1 LPSGIVADNT
11 GMPVDLVGQIEHITY
26 TSEETGYTIARV
38 KVEGRPDPIT
48 VVGGLLAPTPG
59 EVLQMTGEWVR
70 HPKYGEQFRIE
81 QYQSSI
87 PVTADGI
94 RIYLGSGMIKG
105 LGPVMARRIVKKF
118 GRDTLK
124 IIEGATERLA
134 EVEGIGKK
142 RIAMIK
148 AAWDDQKDIR
158 DVMIFLQS
166 HGVSSGY
173 ATKIF
178 KRYGN
183 RSIAVVR
190 QNPYRLAS
198 DIFGIGFKTADRI
211 AQQLGFPPDS
221 ELRVGAGILYVLD
234 LLTGDGHVY
243 APGERLVAECR
254 EVLNIDRESVLKA
267 LDRLTTER
275 RIIVEDIGRK
285 KGSAGQT
292 ESAVYLTPLFVCET
306 GLAERLK
313 FLRTAPKSL
322 RPVRVEDALAWVQKR
337 LAIGLAE
344 KQISAVRAALME
356 KVLVITGGPGT
367 GKTTII
373 NAVLQIFTRMGVR
386 VLMAAPTGRAAK
398 RMSEACGHAACTVH
412 RLLEYNLAK
421 GGFQRDEHD
430 PLRCDLLVIDE
441 ASMIDTVLMYH
452 LLKAVPEGATFL
464 LVGDVN
470 QLPSV
475 GAGNVLK
482 DIIDSGSTAVVE
494 LSEIFRQA
502 RHSRIVVNAHRINS
516 GLMPEWASASSVFPA
531 LSDFYFIRQDDPAK
545 VLDIILELAKERI
558 PRRFGLDPFDDIQV
572 LTPMH
577 RGVIGADNL
586 NQRLQET
593 LNPDRDLVRRGDR
606 ELRLRDKV
614 MQIKNNYDKDVF
626 NGDIGRVSRI
636 DPSGQEVVIRF
647 EDQAVT
653 YAFSELDQ
661 IILAYAI
668 SVHKSQGSEYPAV
681 IIPVT
686 TQHFLLL
693 QRNLMYTAVTRGRR
707 LVVMVGTRK
716 ALAIAVG
723 NAEPQRRYTRLKE
736 RLASGDL

>member
-1 LPSGIVADNT
+1 
-11 GMPVDLVGQIEHITY
+11 MPVDLLGQIEHITY

-59 EVLQMTGEWVR
+59 EVLRMTGEWIR
-70 HPKYGEQFRIE
+70 HPKYGEQFRVE

-105 LGPVMARRIVKKF
+105 LGPVMASRIVKKF
-118 GRDTLK
+118 GRDTLEV
-124 IIEGATERLA
+124 IEGAIERLA

-148 AAWDDQKDIR
+148 AAWDEQKEIR
-158 DVMIFLQS
+158 GVMIFLQS

-183 RSIAVVR
+183 RSIAVVK

-198 DIFGIGFKTADRI
+198 DIFSIGFKTADRI
-211 AQQLGFPPDS
+211 AQQLGFPLDS
-221 ELRVGAGILYVLD
+221 ELRVAAGILYVLD
-234 LLTGDGHVY
+234 LLSGEGHVY
-243 APGERLVAECR
+243 APREHLVAECR
-254 EVLNIDRESVLKA
+254 KVLNIDREAVHKA
-267 LDRLTTER
+267 LDKLTTER
-275 RIIVEDIGRK
+275 RVVVEDIGK
-285 KGSAGQT
+285 DKGSAGPK
-292 ESAVYLTPLFVCET
+292 ESAVYLPHFFVCET
-306 GLAERLK
+306 GLAARLK
-313 FLRTAPKSL
+313 FLRTASKSL
-322 RPVRVEDALAWVQKR
+322 RSVRVEDALAWVQGR
-337 LAIGLAE
+337 LAFKLAE
-344 KQISAVRAALME
+344 KQIGAVKAALTE

-373 NAVLQIFTRMGVR
+373 NAVLKIFARMGVR

-398 RMSEACGHAACTVH
+398 RMSETCGHAACTVH
-412 RLLEYNLAK
+412 RLLEYSLAE
-421 GGFQRDEHD
+421 GGFQRDEHN
-430 PLRCDLLVIDE
+430 PLRCDLLIIDE

-452 LLKAVPEGATFL
+452 LLKAIPDGTTFV

-482 DIIDSGSTAVVE
+482 DIIDSGITAVVE

-502 RHSRIVVNAHRINS
+502 RHSRIVLNAHRINS
-516 GLMPEWASASSVFPA
+516 GLMPEWAPASSSVPA
-531 LSDFYFIRQDDPAK
+531 LSDFYFIQQEDPEK

-577 RGVIGADNL
+577 RGVIGAENL
-586 NQRLQET
+586 NRRLQET

-606 ELRLRDKV
+606 DLRLLDKV

-636 DPSGQEVVIRF
+636 DPIGQEVVIRY
-647 EDQAVT
+647 EDQTVT
-653 YAFSELDQ
+653 YAFSELDE
-661 IILAYAI
+661 IVLAYAI

-681 IIPVT
+681 IILVT

-693 QRNLMYTAVTRGRR
+693 QRNLVYTAVTRGRR

-716 ALAIAVG
+716 ALAIAIG
-723 NAEPQRRYTRLKE
+723 NAEPQRRYTRLRE
-736 RLASGDL
+736 RLASADF